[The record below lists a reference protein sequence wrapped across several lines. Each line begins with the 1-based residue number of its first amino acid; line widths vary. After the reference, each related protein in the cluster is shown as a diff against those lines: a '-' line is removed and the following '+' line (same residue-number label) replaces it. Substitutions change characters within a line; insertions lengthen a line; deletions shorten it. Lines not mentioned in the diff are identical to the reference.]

1 MDVKN
6 NEDRGL
12 IYSTFSEIVNMLR
25 SNNQEDFR
33 LAMSIVEE
41 QAIDNEIALV
51 FFWKHCSN
59 NKKQLWKD
67 EFPKSYSALQ
77 EATVNVG
84 TSVNRIYN
92 YARNN
97 KLSTDEKKFIED
109 NISVFLHK
117 TLVGYGF
124 GFVKNMKIEM
134 SW

>member
-12 IYSTFSEIVNMLR
+12 IYETFTEIVNLLR
-25 SNNQEDFR
+25 SNNQDDFR

-51 FFWKHCSN
+51 FFWKHSSN
-59 NKKQLWKD
+59 NKKQIWQN
-67 EFPKSYSALQ
+67 EFPKSYKALQ

-97 KLSTDEKKFIED
+97 KLSDVEKKFIED
-109 NISVFLHK
+109 NVSVFLHK
-117 TLVGYGF
+117 TLMGYGF
-124 GFVKNMKIEM
+124 GFVKNMNIEI